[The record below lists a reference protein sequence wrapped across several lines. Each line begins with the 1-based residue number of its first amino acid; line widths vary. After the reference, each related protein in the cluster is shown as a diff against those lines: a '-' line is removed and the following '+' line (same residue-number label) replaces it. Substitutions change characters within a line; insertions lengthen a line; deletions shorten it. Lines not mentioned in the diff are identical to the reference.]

1 MPENGLKINLGD
13 GETKHEFRIAPKET
27 GKQKLTA
34 AVKQDKNE
42 LVRDEKDFVVSEMPI
57 LTLKDGV
64 ITSVTVPGKN
74 GADPEDITE
83 IVKRMPTRTVPLMS
97 PRVQR

>member
-1 MPENGLKINLGD
+1 M
-13 GETKHEFRIAPKET
+13 
-27 GKQKLTA
+27 
-34 AVKQDKNE
+34 
-42 LVRDEKDFVVSEMPI
+42 SEMPI

>member
-1 MPENGLKINLGD
+1 MLP
-13 GETKHEFRIAPKET
+13 RRPASRPS
-27 GKQKLTA
+27 TA
-34 AVKQDKNE
+34 AVKKDKNE
-42 LVRDEKDFVVSEMPI
+42 LATDEKDFVVSEMPI

-83 IVKRMPTRTVPLMS
+83 IR
-97 PRVQR
+97 